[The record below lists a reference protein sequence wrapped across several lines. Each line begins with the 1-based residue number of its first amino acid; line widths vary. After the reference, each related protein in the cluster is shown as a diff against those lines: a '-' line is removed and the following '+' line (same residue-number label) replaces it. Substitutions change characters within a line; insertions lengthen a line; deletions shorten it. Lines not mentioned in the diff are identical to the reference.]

1 MDLQPLLINL
11 MCTCWIKVLL
21 SKTINIYK
29 NPDHT
34 FLNSYRI
41 YTTFSRVCN
50 ILNLSEHPV
59 AYTYPWLGITALM
72 TAWISE
78 NRVSELMTL
87 LCSSP
92 CQTRN
97 QWLPPQSHSAAQET
111 FFCCFS
117 LTFDFTV
124 NEKCFYFMFLYQM
137 HHLQSLQTGIG
148 AHKINTVFTDLQNCP
163 RRLSLI
169 LGNKKVYSL
178 GFICTYLLSG
188 PDKWDWIAH
197 CWQSFFWLPLKD
209 SILKWWDYI
218 SYRDWDGNLD
228 SV

>member
-1 MDLQPLLINL
+1 

-124 NEKCFYFMFLYQM
+124 NEKCFYFMFLYQT
-137 HHLQSLQTGIG
+137 HHPQSLQTGIE

-178 GFICTYLLSG
+178 GFICTTSSQVRTNEIGLHIVDNRFSG
-188 PDKWDWIAH
+188 CPSKIL
-197 CWQSFFWLPLKD
+197 FW
-209 SILKWWDYI
+209 SWWDYI

-228 SV
+228 SVFRVILE